1 MTLLTFFKLAAL
13 SCLCFISA
21 KSPPPANPPIPIP
34 NLGGFLT
41 AGAGAGAEAVSS
53 EVVCEEPLSLVAV
66 LSRG

>member
-21 KSPPPANPPIPIP
+21 KSPPPANPIPIPIP

-41 AGAGAGAEAVSS
+41 AGAGAEAVSS